1 MQGRTYGDDRMGSP
15 ASSFRYGEG
24 TDHHPAGTP
33 SKGDKRSHS
42 PVSIPPFVPLGHDRA
57 ERCANPGAIAEPD
70 LQSVLDEIA
79 ARSRRL
85 RLKQPADDQA
95 PAEAIAEGLKPHGRP
110 VAEAVDRLLDQ
121 FAHFEAL
128 LGDDPRLDHVRFSIL
143 TLDSCIARLNYRH
156 IEIGQSPG
164 IEAIITRIEADLH
177 ALDQQIRQE
186 SETAGESE
194 SASHEQFDE
203 NLYRLSE
210 AIVGL
215 SEKVDRLA
223 TEQAQIAIQT
233 ANFGTLKNSVAAMSA
248 ATLDQVGRQIAALD
262 SRFGTIDSA
271 FDRLSQQ
278 ISSLYVRLTEAD
290 ARPDASN
297 DRDQE
302 ALSDELKGHLE
313 SLHSTMTK
321 SGQQNFA
328 AMSAVLAGTERILER
343 VSLVEDT
350 VKSEFKRQE
359 TSGERRYS
367 RAYPP
372 VQTAAA
378 DVGGAL
384 DPRPMIRA
392 ARAAIA
398 RAREEAGQMLDGSQR
413 NNRPGAFSHPLGT

>member
-1 MQGRTYGDDRMGSP
+1 MQGRTYGDDRMASP
-15 ASSFRYGEG
+15 ASSFRHGEG
-24 TDHHPAGTP
+24 TAHHATGSLP
-33 SKGDKRSHS
+33 KGDKSTHS
-42 PVSIPPFVPLGHDRA
+42 PVSTPSSVPLGHDQG
-57 ERCANPGAIAEPD
+57 ERRANPDMISEPD

-85 RLKQPADDQA
+85 RLKQPIDDRA
-95 PAEAIAEGLKPHGRP
+95 SAASIAEGAQPYGRP

-128 LGDDPRLDHVRFSIL
+128 LGEDPRLDHVRFSLL

-156 IEIGQSPG
+156 IDIGQSPG
-164 IEAIITRIEADLH
+164 IEAIISRIEAELH

-186 SETAGESE
+186 SETAGDG
-194 SASHEQFDE
+194 ASVGDGQFDE
-203 NLYRLSE
+203 KLHRLSE

-223 TEQAQIAIQT
+223 TGQEQIATQT
-233 ANFGTLKNSVAAMSA
+233 AHFGTLKNSVAAISA
-248 ATLDQVGRQIAALD
+248 ATLDQVGRQMATID
-262 SRFGTIDSA
+262 IRIGTIDHA

-278 ISSLYVRLTEAD
+278 IASLYSRLTEAD
-290 ARPDASN
+290 ARQDTSIE
-297 DRDQE
+297 RDQE
-302 ALSDELKGHLE
+302 ALSDELKSHLE
-313 SLHSTMTK
+313 TLHNSMTK

-359 TSGERRYS
+359 TSGERPYS

-413 NNRPGAFSHPLGT
+413 NNPPGAFSHPLGI

>member
-1 MQGRTYGDDRMGSP
+1 MQSGMFGDERKSSP
-15 ASSFRYGEG
+15 ASSFGYGEATAQRAMG
-24 TDHHPAGTP
+24 VPLM
-33 SKGDKRSHS
+33 GDKRTQTSMS
-42 PVSIPPFVPLGHDRA
+42 SSASVPLGHDQG
-57 ERCANPGAIAEPD
+57 ERRTQPGMISETE
-70 LQSVLDEIA
+70 LRSVLDEIA

-85 RLKQPADDQA
+85 RLKQVAGDPAPNA
-95 PAEAIAEGLKPHGRP
+95 YTTESTHPHVRP
-110 VAEAVDRLLDQ
+110 VSEAVDRLLDQ

-128 LGDDPRLDHVRFSIL
+128 LGEDPRLDHVRFSLL

-156 IEIGQSPG
+156 VDIGQSPG

-186 SETAGESE
+186 SEVGGDDGSAGDG
-194 SASHEQFDE
+194 QFDE
-203 NLYRLSE
+203 KLHRLSE
-210 AIVGL
+210 AIIGL

-223 TEQAQIAIQT
+223 TGQEQIATQT
-233 ANFGTLKNSVAAMSA
+233 ANFGTLKNSVAAISA
-248 ATLDQVGRQIAALD
+248 ATLDQVGRQMATID

-278 ISSLYVRLTEAD
+278 ITSLYSRLTEAD
-290 ARPDASN
+290 TRQETAIE
-297 DRDQE
+297 RDQE
-302 ALSDELKGHLE
+302 ALSDELKSHLE
-313 SLHSTMTK
+313 TLHNSMTK

-359 TSGERRYS
+359 TSGERPYS
-367 RAYPP
+367 RAYSPA
-372 VQTAAA
+372 QATTA

-398 RAREEAGQMLDGSQR
+398 RAREEAGQALDASQR
-413 NNRPGAFSHPLGT
+413 NVTPGAFPQPLGI